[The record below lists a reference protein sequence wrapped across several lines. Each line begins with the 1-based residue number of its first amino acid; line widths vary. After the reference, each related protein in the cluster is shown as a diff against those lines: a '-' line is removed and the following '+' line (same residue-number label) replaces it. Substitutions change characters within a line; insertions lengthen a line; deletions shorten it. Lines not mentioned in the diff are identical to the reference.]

1 MYRLRTISIQIAQ
14 PMEEIVV
21 QDCVILLPWSP
32 QVVWSEQASVCLQ
45 VVQQL
50 AAEMFPQAAPP
61 QTMSLADAHQAAEV
75 ETCYSAC
82 LSTAALHNTMLY
94 VAAMLELG

>member
-1 MYRLRTISIQIAQ
+1 M
-14 PMEEIVV
+14 

-32 QVVWSEQASVCLQ
+32 QVVWKQTGVVCLQ

-75 ETCYSAC
+75 ELCYIQHAYLLLPCTTQCCMSLHCTSWDESA
-82 LSTAALHNTMLY
+82 
-94 VAAMLELG
+94 G

>member
-1 MYRLRTISIQIAQ
+1 M
-14 PMEEIVV
+14 
-21 QDCVILLPWSP
+21 
-32 QVVWSEQASVCLQ
+32 CLQ

-75 ETCYSAC
+75 EPCHSAC

-94 VAAMLELG
+94 VAALHKLGWDSWLTA

>member
-1 MYRLRTISIQIAQ
+1 M
-14 PMEEIVV
+14 V

-75 ETCYSAC
+75 ELCYIQHAY
-82 LSTAALHNTMLY
+82 LLLPHNTMLY
-94 VAAMLELG
+94 VAAMHKLG